1 MNALGIQN
9 HQVLKRARREAA
21 SAARLASRRCR
32 LPVQG
37 GATPWPWPGRPVFR
51 FFGRPGGLYSLR
63 EPSQQKAAVLALRVT
78 IPDASLAD
86 QLGLSCRYF
95 AAPGALAEQL
105 FESRPGPAGRFA
117 SLDSNAIQ
125 PLLEGQRNDRHDEQN
140 PLEISTAR

>member
-1 MNALGIQN
+1 MRLVYKN
-9 HQVLKRARREAA
+9 LKYPASSPRSGECCKARQPAWQAA
-21 SAARLASRRCR
+21 GAGVANSCR
-32 LPVQG
+32 
-37 GATPWPWPGRPVFR
+37 WPRRPVFALL
-51 FFGRPGGLYSLR
+51 GRPGGLYSLR
-63 EPSQQKAAVLALRVT
+63 EPSRPKAAVSSLRVT

-86 QLGLSCRYF
+86 PSGLSCRHF

-125 PLLEGQRNDRHDEQN
+125 QLLEGQRNDRHDEQN